1 MATEEVLTISDHPDT
16 PEAPDVLEALDGWE
30 VELVFDGSADV
41 LQPLAAAAVAAE
53 TAPFATAA
61 TAASAPPAPQ
71 NLVQVA
77 VWPTVHEAPV
87 APTTCVR
94 LLAASLI
101 GLGTLLAASALFG
114 R

>member
-1 MATEEVLTISDHPDT
+1 MKTDVLTTLPDT
-16 PEAPDVLEALDGWE
+16 LDGLDGWE
-30 VELVFDGSADV
+30 VELVLDV
-41 LQPLAAAAVAAE
+41 GAEALLPLAVPGAQS
-53 TAPFATAA
+53 APFATAA
-61 TAASAPPAPQ
+61 TATAVAPAPQ

-77 VWPTVHEAPV
+77 VWPTVHQAPV

-101 GLGTLLAASALFG
+101 GLGTLLAASALFAG

>member
-1 MATEEVLTISDHPDT
+1 MTTDTDVLTATPDM
-16 PEAPDVLEALDGWE
+16 LEALDGWE
-30 VELVFDGSADV
+30 VELVLDVGADALV
-41 LQPLAAAAVAAE
+41 PLAAQATE

-61 TAASAPPAPQ
+61 TTAPPAPQ

-101 GLGTLLAASALFG
+101 GLGSLLFASAVFG

>member
-1 MATEEVLTISDHPDT
+1 MTTDTDVLTAIPDT
-16 PEAPDVLEALDGWE
+16 LDALDGWE
-30 VELVFDGSADV
+30 VELVLDVGADALV
-41 LQPLAAAAVAAE
+41 PLAAQAAE

-61 TAASAPPAPQ
+61 TATTAPPAPQ

>member
-1 MATEEVLTISDHPDT
+1 MTTDTDVLTATPDM
-16 PEAPDVLEALDGWE
+16 LEALDGWE
-30 VELVFDGSADV
+30 VELVLDVGADALV
-41 LQPLAAAAVAAE
+41 PLAAQAAE

-61 TAASAPPAPQ
+61 TAAPPAPQ

-101 GLGTLLAASALFG
+101 GLGSLLFASALFG